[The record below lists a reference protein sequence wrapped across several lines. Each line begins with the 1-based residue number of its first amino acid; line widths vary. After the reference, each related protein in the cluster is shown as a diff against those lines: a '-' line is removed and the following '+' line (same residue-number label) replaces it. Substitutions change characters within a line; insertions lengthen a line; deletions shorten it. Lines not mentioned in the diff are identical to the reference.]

1 MNVSVDNSGY
11 LELIWGPM
19 FCGKT
24 SSLLHKL
31 SLHKMCGKRVLYVNS
46 DIDTRTDGGFSTHNP
61 LIKDSLDIDQ
71 IKVHKLMDVMERAE
85 GYDVIGIDESQ
96 FFDDLV
102 PSVKAMVISLR
113 KIVYVGGLTGD
124 SNMGLFGNMFRLI
137 PMSNKVTTLSAICE
151 VCSKGGCMREANF
164 TKRIVADTESILV
177 GGHDAYIPVCRE
189 CYYK

>member
-137 PMSNKVTTLSAICE
+137 PMANKVTTLSAICE

-164 TKRIVADTESILV
+164 TKRIVGDTGSILV